1 MMPFILQ
8 QLAMAF
14 QLRWPFYLVS
24 WLIFIQNL
32 TLHSL
37 QKALADEKVKKIS

>member
-1 MMPFILQ
+1 MLFILQ

-24 WLIFIQNL
+24 WLILIQNL
-32 TLHSL
+32 TLQGL
-37 QKALADEKVKKIS
+37 QRALAD